1 MFCLTLGFSPVSA
14 QYDLVVAKDGSGN
27 FATIN
32 EAIAACIGA
41 FEGGREERV
50 KIFVRNG
57 VYNEPVRFGSH
68 NIGKTGMP
76 VSLVGESRDGVIISF
91 NNCQSTIDNTYPD
104 KQEGKDYWFG
114 SAQCATMAIN
124 SEDFYGEN
132 FTVLN
137 TRDTTVY
144 TTGLY
149 IAGRRQAYKN
159 IKVVAN
165 RGSLFVRNGRPA
177 FVMDSYLEGRQEMTA
192 SNGTAV
198 IYNST
203 FKINGSSVFYAYPE
217 DNIYYD
223 VPAIGDTVRYG
234 HIFRNCTFTS
244 PDTTSAGT
252 IYLAQPKARESGAW
266 YLNCKLGAHINPLAI
281 KASTNEV
288 ANARSYFGEY
298 KSVMADGITP
308 ADVSGRAS
316 NVRQMSDDYIKK
328 FAFNN
333 HIYNKMFGAGEAAA
347 YAANKDTVYWNPL
360 RLVAPVGIP
369 QNVVKSGNNL
379 TWNEV
384 ENAIGY
390 VVYLD
395 GVFAG
400 MTDTKSFSPASG
412 TGTYTVCSVTESGA
426 MSKPSGTASQLS
438 YADLVSILN
447 NVPVSVNSPNTS
459 AYSLVVIDKTIRFEN
474 ETDCKLYNLSGRCV
488 YNRTSVMEVSLN
500 SLPKGVYLVRT
511 SDLKN
516 GNNISKIVL

>member
-1 MFCLTLGFSPVSA
+1 MFCLTLGFFPVSA

-32 EAIAACIGA
+32 EAIAASIGA

-68 NIGKTGMP
+68 SIGKTGMP
-76 VSLVGESRDGVIISF
+76 VSLVGESRDGVIISY
-91 NNCQSTIDNTYPD
+91 NNCQGIMDNTYPD
-104 KQEGKDYWFG
+104 KKEGSDYWFG
-114 SAQCATMAIN
+114 TAQCATMTIN
-124 SEDFYGEN
+124 SEDFYAEN
-132 FTVLN
+132 LTILN

-149 IAGRRQAYKN
+149 VAGRRQAYKN
-159 IKVVAN
+159 IKIVAD
-165 RGSLFVRNGRPA
+165 RGSLFIRNGRPA
-177 FVMDSYLEGRQEMTA
+177 FVMDSYLEGKQEMTA

-203 FKINGSSVFYAYPE
+203 LKIKGSNVFYAYPE

-223 VPAIGDTVRYG
+223 VPVIGDTVRYG

-244 PDTTSAGT
+244 PDTTTAGT
-252 IYLAQPKARESGAW
+252 IYLAQPKARDSGAW
-266 YLNCKLGAHINPLAI
+266 FLNCILGAHINPLAI
-281 KASTNEV
+281 KTSTNAG
-288 ANARSYFGEY
+288 ANARSHFGEY
-298 KSVMADGITP
+298 KSVMADGVTP
-308 ADVSGRAS
+308 ANVSGRAS
-316 NVRQMSDDYIKK
+316 NIRQMSDDYIKRY
-328 FAFNN
+328 AFNN
-333 HIYNKMFGAGEAAA
+333 HIYNKMFGTGEAAA

-369 QNVVKSGNNL
+369 QNVTKSGSNL

-395 GVFAG
+395 GVYAG
-400 MTDTKSFSPASG
+400 MSTSKSFSPASG
-412 TGTYTVCSVTESGA
+412 AGTYTVCSVSENGA
-426 MSKPSGTASQLS
+426 MSKPSGTASQQS

-447 NVPVSVNSPNTS
+447 NVTVAVNSPKTS
-459 AYSLVVIDKTIRFEN
+459 AYGLVVIDNTIRFEN
-474 ETDCKLYNLSGRCV
+474 ETNCKLYNLSGRCV
-488 YNRTSVMEVSLN
+488 YTGTLVKEVSLN

-511 SDLKN
+511 SDSKN